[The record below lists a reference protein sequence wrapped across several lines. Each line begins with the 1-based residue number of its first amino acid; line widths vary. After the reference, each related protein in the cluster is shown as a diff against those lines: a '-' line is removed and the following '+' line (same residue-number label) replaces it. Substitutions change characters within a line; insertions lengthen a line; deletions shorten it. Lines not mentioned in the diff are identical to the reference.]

1 MKPTREQE
9 RAAAFFH
16 ALGHRR
22 RQMIC
27 AVLLQYG
34 PNGLSFERLQRK
46 TGLAASTL
54 GHHLHFMDRGGL
66 LNRRQKGRE
75 TWISLDAARLKTL
88 TQAFSQRIG
97 RAIAA

>member
-1 MKPTREQE
+1 MKPTREQD
-9 RAAAFFH
+9 RAATFFR

-34 PNGLSFERLQRK
+34 PDGIPFAALQHK

-66 LNRRQKGRE
+66 LRRHQKGRE
-75 TWISLDAARLKTL
+75 TWISLDTVRLKNL
-88 TQAFSQRIG
+88 TQAFSERVG